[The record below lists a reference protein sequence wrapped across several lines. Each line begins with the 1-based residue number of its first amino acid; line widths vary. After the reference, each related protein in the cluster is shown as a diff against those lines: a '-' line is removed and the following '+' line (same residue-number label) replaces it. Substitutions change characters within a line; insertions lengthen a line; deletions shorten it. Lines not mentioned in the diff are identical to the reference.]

1 MTPWVHSTSIDRG
14 LFKAMLTERGILAM
28 IIASQAVA
36 FIYTLASGKD
46 FWLSL
51 GLVSLFTHANAF
63 ITLGLIALVLRYS
76 KSLSFKSELGL
87 VLIFFQ
93 SVCIV
98 TSLVVQYSP
107 FTPVEPIDW
116 PFIINNNAICGF
128 VVILLLHFMAIYID
142 NLNTIARVANAEL
155 DALQA
160 RIRPH
165 FLHNALNTL
174 AELCHENPDDAEDAA
189 LTMAKLMQIAF
200 ARNKTHSLGQELSLT
215 KGYLTIERYR
225 FEHRLRVVWSINN
238 VDLGANVPAL
248 ILQPLVENAV
258 VHGIEPA
265 REGGVINIDIST
277 VNTMLVINVDNPL
290 NADSKSRSGQGIALE
305 NICRRLLIYYGEK
318 ASLKT
323 SQKSGRFLLTVM
335 LPLGAL
341 NEISGSRR

>member
-1 MTPWVHSTSIDRG
+1 MTPWAHSTSIDRG

-63 ITLGLIALVLRYS
+63 VTLSLIALVLRFS
-76 KSLSFKSELGL
+76 KPLSFKSELGL
-87 VLIFFQ
+87 VLVFFQ

-98 TSLVVQYSP
+98 TSVLVQYSP
-107 FTPVEPIDW
+107 FTPVEPVDW
-116 PFIINNNAICGF
+116 PFVINNNAICGF

-142 NLNTIARVANAEL
+142 NLNTIAHAANAEL
-155 DALQA
+155 EALQA

-174 AELCHENPDDAEDAA
+174 AELCHESPNDAEEAA
-189 LTMAKLMQIAF
+189 LTMAKLMQVAF
-200 ARNKTHSLGQELSLT
+200 ARNKTHSLEQEISLT
-215 KGYLTIERYR
+215 KGYLTIEKYR
-225 FEHRLRVVWSINN
+225 FEHRLMVVWSINN
-238 VDLGANVPAL
+238 VNLNVKVPAL

-258 VHGIEPA
+258 VHGIEPM
-265 REGGVINIDIST
+265 REGGVINIEVGF
-277 VNTMLVINVDNPL
+277 VNSMLTLKVDNPF
-290 NADSKSRSGQGIALE
+290 NAGSKSRSGQGIALE
-305 NICRRLLIYYGEK
+305 NITRRLLIYYGEK
-318 ASLKT
+318 ATLKT
-323 SQKSGRFLLTVM
+323 SQKSGRFVLTVM

-341 NEISGSRR
+341 NEISGSR

>member
-1 MTPWVHSTSIDRG
+1 
-14 LFKAMLTERGILAM
+14 MLTERGILAM

-63 ITLGLIALVLRYS
+63 ITLALIALVLRFL
-76 KSLSFKSELGL
+76 KPLSFKSELGL
-87 VLIFFQ
+87 VLVFFQ

-98 TSLVVQYSP
+98 TSVLVQYSP
-107 FTPVEPIDW
+107 FTPVSPVDW
-116 PFIINNNAICGF
+116 PFVINNNAICGF

-142 NLNTIARVANAEL
+142 NLNTIAHAANAEL
-155 DALQA
+155 EALQA

-174 AELCHENPDDAEDAA
+174 AELCHESPNDAEEAA
-189 LTMAKLMQIAF
+189 LTMAKLMQVAF
-200 ARNKTHSLGQELSLT
+200 ARNKTHSLGQEISLT
-215 KGYLTIERYR
+215 KGYLTIEKYR
-225 FEHRLRVVWSINN
+225 FEHRLKVVWSINN
-238 VDLGANVPAL
+238 VDLNVKVPAL

-265 REGGVINIDIST
+265 REGGVINIE
-277 VNTMLVINVDNPL
+277 VNFVNSMLALKVDNPF
-290 NADSKSRSGQGIALE
+290 NAGSKSRSGQGIALE
-305 NICRRLLIYYGEK
+305 NITRRLSIYYGEK
-318 ASLKT
+318 ATLKT

-341 NEISGSRR
+341 NEISGSR